1 MAKYVPSGIGVGEL
15 RNKAGS
21 NVFSRNRFGT
31 YIRNKANPVQP
42 RTTFQL
48 DVRETFV
55 ALSKAWRSLTDAQ
68 RLDWSNLGAQIQR
81 LDALNQ
87 VYTLTGLQ
95 AYILVNM
102 RRILAGLSPITDA
115 PLKDNVTDLTS
126 LTATLTP
133 GPLPTVEVAFT
144 PAIGAN
150 ERVVVY
156 AAGPMSQGIHFL
168 GRPIF
173 RQIFVSAAGAS
184 SPLNV
189 SAQYLA
195 RFPFPNVGQRV
206 AFMAEVW
213 SQNFIPGNQIKT
225 TLVRT

>member
-1 MAKYVPSGIGVGEL
+1 
-15 RNKAGS
+15 
-21 NVFSRNRFGT
+21 
-31 YIRNKANPVQP
+31 
-42 RTTFQL
+42 L
-48 DVRETFV
+48 DIRETFV
-55 ALSKAWRSLTDAQ
+55 ALSKAWRGLSDAQ

-102 RRILAGLSPITDA
+102 RRILGGLSPITDA
-115 PLKDNVTDLTS
+115 PAKDNVTDLTS
-126 LTATLTP
+126 LSATLTP
-133 GPLPTVEVAFT
+133 GPSPTIEIAFA
-144 PAIGAN
+144 PAVSLT
-150 ERVVVY
+150 ERVVIY

-173 RQIFVSAAGAS
+173 RQIFVSAAGAT

-189 SAQYLA
+189 SSQYLA

-213 SQNFIPGNQIKT
+213 STNFIPGNQIKT
-225 TLVRT
+225 TLIRP